1 MRNVDEFI
9 AYIDEFSLDDL
20 SKLKNAVSEAIERRL
35 ADEEKL
41 QEIINFAKSKGV
53 ELSKEDLQ
61 PTKVKDGRRLVKD
74 KYSYTDGDGK
84 EWLWSGRGRQPQ
96 WAKGMS
102 DEKLDLYKI

>member
-1 MRNVDEFI
+1 MQNVDEII
-9 AYIDEFSLDDL
+9 AFIDEFSLDDL
-20 SKLKNAVSEAIERRL
+20 DKLEKAATEATKRKL

-41 QEIINFAKSKGV
+41 LEIINFAKSKGV

-61 PTKVKDGRRLVKD
+61 PIKIKDGRRLVKD

-84 EWLWSGRGRQPQ
+84 EWLWSGRGRTPN

-102 DEKLDLYKI
+102 DEKLDSYKI